1 MPKPDSP
8 NWSSSS
14 SVSVAARRPERVP
27 RAALLL
33 LALLLPGAAEARWY
47 QVEVVVFRHLVE
59 SATGAEQWPEM
70 TSRPDYGQSIELV
83 TEVEPPVAAPSPG
96 TPAAGQT
103 VPFMLLDKGER
114 ATLELERK
122 LRNSSEYA
130 PLVAAAW
137 RQPSFG
143 VGGAKRVHLSD
154 LPPTPPSP
162 PPASSAPV
170 LVDPEAAPPGP
181 KVEGVVALKVARQM
195 AVDVDFIF
203 DHDGT
208 PVRLKES
215 RSLRLREVHYFD
227 HPLFGVLVQVLP
239 WVPPDEDPAA
249 GAGADEP
256 VDEGDATG
264 QSDEAPV
271 EPD

>member
-1 MPKPDSP
+1 MT
-8 NWSSSS
+8 
-14 SVSVAARRPERVP
+14 
-27 RAALLL
+27 RAACLL
-33 LALLLPGAAEARWY
+33 LALLLSSAAEARWY

-70 TSRPDYGQSIELV
+70 STRPDYGQSVELV
-83 TEVEPPVAAPSPG
+83 TEAEPPAAAPSPEAPSA
-96 TPAAGQT
+96 TQT
-103 VPFMLLDKGER
+103 VPFTLLDKRER
-114 ATLELERK
+114 VTLDLERR

-130 PLVAAAW
+130 PMLAAAW
-137 RQPSFG
+137 RQPSYG

-154 LPPTPPSP
+154 LPPTPPAAP
-162 PPASSAPV
+162 PVSNAPV
-170 LVDPEAAPPGP
+170 LVDPEATPLTP

-256 VDEGDATG
+256 VDEGEATG